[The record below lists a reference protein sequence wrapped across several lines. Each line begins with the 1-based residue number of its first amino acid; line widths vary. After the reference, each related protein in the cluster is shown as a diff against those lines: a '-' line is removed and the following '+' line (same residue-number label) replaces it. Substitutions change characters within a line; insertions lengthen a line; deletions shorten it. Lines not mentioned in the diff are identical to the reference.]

1 MSHVGRSAV
10 GIVVSM
16 AIVSV
21 STCVLAQSGRSVPT
35 GKTSVRRPSDAV
47 VARVDGQP
55 ITSAD
60 LERLFKSRRVD
71 RELQAKVRAEF
82 IDQLIDSRLMQKFLK
97 SQKIVVDDNE
107 LNNQVAQIKA
117 LLPKGSTGELELQE
131 VGITDKILREE
142 LALPLMWRN
151 YVTQT
156 VSEEV
161 VQSYFEQHRVEL
173 DGTEVKASQIFAK
186 VADLNDPQQVE
197 QALAKLAKIRDEI
210 KAGLPFA
217 EAARKYS
224 QAPSRDKGGDVGYF
238 LTEGKMPRAF
248 TKVAF
253 ALKAGEMSEPFVSR
267 FGAHLCLVTDRK
279 PGELS
284 LEDVR
289 PKVMEAISNEL
300 QAKKLQ
306 ELRAKAKIERLEK

>member
-1 MSHVGRSAV
+1 MWHAGKPVV

-16 AIVSV
+16 AMLSV
-21 STCVLAQSGRSVPT
+21 TQCALAQAGKSATT
-35 GKTSVRRPSDAV
+35 GKAAARRSNDSV

-71 RELQAKVRAEF
+71 PELQPKVRAEF

-97 SQKIVVDDNE
+97 SQKIVVDENE
-107 LNNQVAQIKA
+107 LDNQVAQIKA
-117 LLPKGSTGELELQE
+117 LLPKGTAGELDLQE
-131 VGITDKILREE
+131 LGLTDKILREE
-142 LALPLMWRN
+142 LALPLLWRN

-156 VSEEV
+156 VPEEAV
-161 VQSYFEQHRVEL
+161 ARHFEQHRVEF

-224 QAPSRDKGGDVGYF
+224 QAPSREQGGDVGYF

-253 ALKAGEMSEPFVSR
+253 ALKPGDMSEPFVSR

-306 ELRAKAKIERLEK
+306 ELRAKAKIDRLVK

>member
-1 MSHVGRSAV
+1 MWPAGKSVA
-10 GIVVSM
+10 GIVVSL
-16 AIVSV
+16 ALLFASQGA
-21 STCVLAQSGRSVPT
+21 LAQAGKSAAT
-35 GKTSVRRPSDAV
+35 GKT

-55 ITSAD
+55 ITAAD
-60 LERLFKSRRVD
+60 LDRLFKSRRVD
-71 RELQAKVRAEF
+71 PELQPKVRSEF

-97 SQKIVVDDNE
+97 SQKISVDENE

-117 LLPKGSTGELELQE
+117 LLPKGTAGDLELQE
-131 VGITDKILREE
+131 LGLTDKILREE

-151 YVTQT
+151 YVTKT
-156 VSEEV
+156 VPEQA
-161 VQSYFEQHRVEL
+161 VQQYFDQHRVEL

-186 VADLNDPQQVE
+186 VGNLSDPQQVE
-197 QALAKLAKIRDEI
+197 QALAKLSKIHDEI
-210 KAGLPFA
+210 KAGLSFA

-224 QAPSRDKGGDVGYF
+224 EAPSGKKGGDVGYF

-248 TKVAF
+248 TKIAF
-253 ALKAGEMSEPFVSR
+253 SLKPGEMSEPFVSR

-289 PKVMEAISNEL
+289 PKVMEGISNEL
-300 QAKKLQ
+300 QAQTLK
-306 ELRAKAKIERLEK
+306 ELRSKAKIERVDK

>member
-1 MSHVGRSAV
+1 MSHVGKSAV
-10 GIVVSM
+10 GIVVLM
-16 AIVSV
+16 AMSSILQSA
-21 STCVLAQSGRSVPT
+21 LAQVGRSVPA
-35 GKTSVRRPSDAV
+35 GKAAARRSSDSV

-71 RELQAKVRAEF
+71 PELQPKVRAEF

-97 SQKIVVDDNE
+97 SQKIVVDENE
-107 LNNQVAQIKA
+107 LNNQVAQIRA
-117 LLPKGSTGELELQE
+117 LLPKGAAGELDLREL
-131 VGITDKILREE
+131 GLTDKILREE

-151 YVTQT
+151 YVTRT
-156 VSEEV
+156 VPEEA
-161 VQSYFEQHRVEL
+161 VQRHFEQHRVEL

-186 VADLNDPQQVE
+186 VADLKDPQQVE
-197 QALAKLAKIRDEI
+197 QALAKLARIRDEI
-210 KAGLPFA
+210 KGGLPFA
-217 EAARKYS
+217 DAARKYS
-224 QAPSRDKGGDVGYF
+224 QAPSREKGGDVGYF
-238 LTEGKMPRAF
+238 LTKGKMPRDF

-253 ALKAGEMSEPFVSR
+253 ALKPGELSEPFVSR

>member
-1 MSHVGRSAV
+1 MWHAGKSVVGV
-10 GIVVSM
+10 VVSLTLLF
-16 AIVSV
+16 ASQ
-21 STCVLAQSGRSVPT
+21 TALAQAGKSAAT
-35 GKTSVRRPSDAV
+35 GKT

-60 LERLFKSRRVD
+60 LDRLFKSRGVD
-71 RELQAKVRAEF
+71 PELQPKVRAEF

-97 SQKIVVDDNE
+97 SQKISVDENE

-117 LLPKGSTGELELQE
+117 LLPKGTAGDLELQE
-131 VGITDKILREE
+131 LGLTDKILREE

-151 YVTQT
+151 YVTKT
-156 VSEEV
+156 VPEQA
-161 VQSYFEQHRVEL
+161 VQQYFEQHRVEL

-197 QALAKLAKIRDEI
+197 QALAKLSKVRDEI
-210 KAGLPFA
+210 KSGLPFA

-224 QAPSRDKGGDVGYF
+224 EAPSGQKGGDVGYF

-248 TKVAF
+248 TRIAF
-253 ALKAGEMSEPFVSR
+253 ALKPGELSEPFVSR

-289 PKVMEAISNEL
+289 PKVMEGVSNEL
-300 QAKKLQ
+300 QAQKLK
-306 ELRAKAKIERLEK
+306 ELRSKAKIERLDK

>member
-1 MSHVGRSAV
+1 MWHAGKSVV
-10 GIVVSM
+10 GIVVSLTLLF
-16 AIVSV
+16 ASQGA
-21 STCVLAQSGRSVPT
+21 LAQAGKSSAT
-35 GKTSVRRPSDAV
+35 GKM

-55 ITSAD
+55 ITTAD
-60 LERLFKSRRVD
+60 LDRLFKSRRVEP
-71 RELQAKVRAEF
+71 ELQPKVRSEF

-97 SQKIVVDDNE
+97 SQKIDVDANE

-117 LLPKGSTGELELQE
+117 LLPKGTAGDLELQE
-131 VGITDKILREE
+131 LGLTDKILREE

-156 VSEEV
+156 VPEQA
-161 VQSYFEQHRVEL
+161 VQQYFDQHRIEL
-173 DGTEVKASQIFAK
+173 DGSEVKASQIFAK

-197 QALAKLAKIRDEI
+197 QALAKLSRIRDEI

-224 QAPSRDKGGDVGYF
+224 EAPSREKGGDVGYF

-253 ALKAGEMSEPFVSR
+253 ALKPGEMSEPFVSR

-279 PGELS
+279 LGELS

-289 PKVMEAISNEL
+289 PKVMEGISNEL
-300 QAKKLQ
+300 QSKKLK
-306 ELRAKAKIERLEK
+306 ELRSKAKIERFDK